1 MASPTYF
8 GKTII
13 LTLIITAFVTV
24 LISVVYCIFSKEEG
38 PTKCIDKVCVTPDV
52 LNNTRNDH
60 PEEYFE
66 ADEDFFYVSP
76 DELPWSQAQYECLTR
91 KGHLAELDGKAKKL
105 QA

>member
-1 MASPTYF
+1 MLILQRIQ
-8 GKTII
+8 II
-13 LTLIITAFVTV
+13 LTV
-24 LISVVYCIFSKEEG
+24 LIFGVDYIFSKEEG

-52 LNNTRNDH
+52 LNKTRNDH

>member
-13 LTLIITAFVTV
+13 LTLIISYNR
-24 LISVVYCIFSKEEG
+24 ICDCIFSKEEG

-52 LNNTRNDH
+52 LNKTRNDH

-105 QA
+105 